1 MILLKNYLVL
11 STIFVAIDSI
21 YLNLSSNF
29 FKRQIKDIQGD
40 NLVLKIF
47 PTFLCYVFLTVGIY
61 YFAIEKKLSIKDCFN
76 LGLFVYGVY
85 ETTNMAIFKKWRWS
99 TVIMDTIWG
108 GVLFSLVVAVYR
120 LFF

>member
-1 MILLKNYLVL
+1 MILLKNYLVF

-21 YLNLSSNF
+21 YLNLASNF

-40 NLVLKIF
+40 NLVLKMF

-61 YFAIEKKLSIKDCFN
+61 YFAIEKKLSIKDCFM

-99 TVIMDTIWG
+99 TVIMDTVWG
-108 GVLFSLVVAVYR
+108 GVLSQVP
-120 LFF
+120 